1 MSRDPELRLEDILE
15 SINWIESHIEGY
27 DYQSFVADRKTIDA
41 VTRCLEIIGEAAK
54 HLPDALTEVHHE
66 VPWRAICGFRDVL
79 AHSYFRTENSII
91 WDAATNGLSVLKPAV
106 LQMLN
111 R

>member
-66 VPWRAICGFRDVL
+66 MPWRCVSIHYGEEEFEEDL
-79 AHSYFRTENSII
+79 SYARS
-91 WDAATNGLSVLKPAV
+91 
-106 LQMLN
+106 Q
-111 R
+111 